1 VVEDIESLA
10 DRFGL
15 QLSWDQIRRLEI
27 FLDQLEAWN
36 RKINLTGLRS
46 RRRIINELLIDSLIP
61 ATLIPHTGRL
71 LDIGSGA
78 GFPAVPIKISRP
90 CLECLLLEPAS
101 KKVSFLKQVV
111 RAAGL
116 QKIGILRGRIEEA
129 AAVLNQKGYHVIT
142 SRAVV
147 PLPGLIRWAVPH
159 LAPGGMI
166 VAFLGRNSER
176 VMEESADLI
185 DKHHLF
191 TFRSISYLLP
201 GKGLPRTILSLKRKG
216 QTDCNQKAP
225 SPPLLECCQVRGPR
239 LPGNGS

>member
-166 VAFLGRNSER
+166 VLQIHLL
-176 VMEESADLI
+176 SAA
-185 DKHHLF
+185 
-191 TFRSISYLLP
+191 
-201 GKGLPRTILSLKRKG
+201 GKRPAQDNPELEKEGSNGL
-216 QTDCNQKAP
+216 
-225 SPPLLECCQVRGPR
+225 
-239 LPGNGS
+239 